1 MIPDQLK
8 DFRNFLYLAWEHL
21 GLPNPTPIQYDIAEF
36 LQTGPK
42 RRVIQ
47 AFRGV
52 GKSWITSAYV
62 CHSLLLEPSKN
73 ILVVSASK
81 QRSDD
86 FSTFT
91 LRLISEMPMLKHLR
105 PTESQRN
112 SKIAFDVAPAPASH
126 APSVVSK
133 GISSQITGSR
143 ADLIVADDVESL
155 NNSATQTMRDKL
167 SEAIKEFDA
176 VMKPDGEIVVLGTP
190 QTESSLYS
198 VLPDRGFI
206 TRIWPSRYPTEVQ
219 RKGYGD
225 NLAPKILEETVE
237 DEELVGQPTDPLR
250 FDSQDL
256 MEREASYGRTG
267 FALQFML
274 DSSLSDH
281 NRYPLKLND
290 LVVMS
295 LNPRQGPQK
304 PVWASS
310 ADNMITDLP
319 NVGLPGDRFY
329 GPLTLGGEPWAD
341 YTGSVMSIDP
351 SGRGQDETS
360 YAVVKMLNGFLFV
373 TDAGGLPGGY
383 SEDTLKSLAMIA
395 KKQEVNL
402 IIIEANFGDGMFTQL
417 MKPILNKIHRV
428 SVEEVKHS
436 IQKERRII
444 DTLEPPLSSH
454 KLIIDRK
461 VIENDYDSTRS
472 LPPEK
477 ALRYQ
482 LVYQMSRLTRQ
493 KGSLAHDDRL
503 DALAMAVAYWVD
515 QMAQD
520 ADKAIE
526 GRKDEKHRKELDDFM
541 DHSIGRK
548 PSPLKW
554 F

>member
-1 MIPDQLK
+1 MLNHLIP
-8 DFRNFLYLAWEHL
+8 NE
-21 GLPNPTPIQYDIAEF
+21 N
-36 LQTGPK
+36 
-42 RRVIQ
+42 
-47 AFRGV
+47 
-52 GKSWITSAYV
+52 
-62 CHSLLLEPSKN
+62 
-73 ILVVSASK
+73 
-81 QRSDD
+81 
-86 FSTFT
+86 
-91 LRLISEMPMLKHLR
+91 
-105 PTESQRN
+105 QRN
-112 SKIAFDVAPAPASH
+112 SKIAFDVGPAPASH

-133 GISSQITGSR
+133 GITSQITGSR
-143 ADLIVADDVESL
+143 ADLIVADDIESL

-176 VMKPDGEIVVLGTP
+176 VLKPDGNIVVLGTP

-198 VLPDRGFI
+198 VLPERGFI
-206 TRIWPSRYPTEVQ
+206 PRIWPSRYPTASQ

-225 NLAPKILEETVE
+225 WLAPKIAEEIEQDPDIVS
-237 DEELVGQPTDPLR
+237 QPTDPKR
-250 FDSQDL
+250 FDSEDL

-274 DSSLSDH
+274 DASLSDMD
-281 NRYPLKLND
+281 RYPLKLSD

-304 PVWASS
+304 PVWAAS
-310 ADNMITDLP
+310 ADNMINDLP

-351 SGRGQDETS
+351 SGRGQDETA

-383 SEDTLKSLAMIA
+383 SEDTLKRLSMIA
-395 KKQEVNL
+395 KEQEVNL
-402 IIIEANFGDGMFTQL
+402 IRVEANFGDGMFTQL
-417 MKPILNKIHRV
+417 LKPILSKIHRV
-428 SVEEVKHS
+428 SIEEVKHS

-444 DTLEPPLSSH
+444 DTLEPPISSH
-454 KLIIDRK
+454 RLVIDRK
-461 VIENDYDSTRS
+461 VIEKDYDSTRS

-482 LVYQMSRLTRQ
+482 LIYQMSRLTRQ

-503 DALAMAVAYWVD
+503 DALSMAVAYWVE

-520 ADKAIE
+520 ADKAISN
-526 GRKDEKHRKELDDFM
+526 RKEEKLRAELEKFM
-541 DHSIGRK
+541 EGAVGRK
-548 PSPLKW
+548 PRPMNW